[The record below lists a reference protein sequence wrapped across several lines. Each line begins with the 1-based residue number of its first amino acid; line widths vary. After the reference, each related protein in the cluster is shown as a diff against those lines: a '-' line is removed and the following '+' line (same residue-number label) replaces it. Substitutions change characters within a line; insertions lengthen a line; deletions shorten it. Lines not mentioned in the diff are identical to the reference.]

1 MHRINQVMATTPMMM
16 KKPPTAPP
24 TTGAMLEVR
33 LGVEFI
39 VNAIP
44 SVINVISRAVIL
56 GG

>member
-1 MHRINQVMATTPMMM
+1 MHRINQVMATTPMM

-24 TTGAMLEVR
+24 TMGAMLEVR

-44 SVINVISRAVIL
+44 SVISRAVIL